1 MANKKG
7 HRPFGNVRSL
17 PSGRF
22 QARYIGPDGLEHKA
36 PNTFPTSRA
45 AAEWLTVVQS
55 EIIKGE
61 WLAPEAGQVRLND
74 YGERWLRERKLRPRT
89 RIVYQS
95 IWRLHIV
102 PFLGHLELG
111 EIRPATIRSWRA
123 ALLKAGRSEGM
134 AARSYALL
142 RAMLSTAVKQDE
154 ILTKNPCRVRGFDQW
169 IVPERPTASVDQV
182 DALAVA
188 MPPRFAA
195 LITCAAFLGLRW
207 SELLGLRRCDVDLR
221 HGTVRVVASKSHAGI
236 RTVALPAGVTAALG
250 RHLAT
255 FVDSDPEAHVFTG
268 ERGGKLTPSNWRRA
282 VRWREALTT
291 AGLPASFHF
300 HDLRHTGNNLAA
312 ASGASTREL
321 MHRMG
326 HATVRA
332 ALVYQ
337 HANSARDH
345 EIARAIE
352 ARIASQRTG
361 SRIDAGWA
369 ADHG

>member
-7 HRPFGNVRSL
+7 HRQFGNVRCL

-22 QARYIGPDGLEHKA
+22 QARYVGPDGLERKA
-36 PNTFPTSRA
+36 PTTFPTSRDA
-45 AAEWLTVVQS
+45 ATWLTLVQS

-61 WLAPEAGQVRLND
+61 WLAPEAGQVRLDD

-89 RIVYQS
+89 RVVYMS
-95 IWRLHIV
+95 IWRLHVV
-102 PFLGHLELG
+102 PFIGQLELA
-111 EIRPATIRSWRA
+111 EIRPATVRSWRA
-123 ALLKAGRSEGM
+123 ALLKGGRSEGM

-142 RAMLSTAVKQDE
+142 RAILSTAVKHDE
-154 ILTKNPCRVRGFDQW
+154 ILSKNPCRLTGYDRWV
-169 IVPERPTASVDQV
+169 VPERPTATVDQV
-182 DALAVA
+182 DALAAA
-188 MPPRFAA
+188 MPLRFHA

-207 SELLGLRRCDVDLR
+207 SELANLRRCDVDLR
-221 HGTVRVVASKSHAGI
+221 RGTVRVVASKSHAGI
-236 RTVALPAGVTAALG
+236 RTVALPAGVTAALR
-250 RHLAT
+250 RHLAA
-255 FVDSDPEAHVFTG
+255 FASSDPEALVFTG
-268 ERGGKLTPSNWRRA
+268 DKGGKLTPSNWRRA
-282 VRWREALTT
+282 VRWPEVLAT
-291 AGLPASFHF
+291 AGLPESFHF

-345 EIARAIE
+345 EVARAIE
-352 ARIASQRTG
+352 ARIASQRTKP
-361 SRIDAGWA
+361 SRRRPGQR
-369 ADHG
+369 